1 MAYRRSKGVRVPLA
15 EPNPMVES
23 DTVIQVN
30 HCRMPDCDNFGVPA
44 KTTPV
49 KTGRSSDRDRDLHYT
64 LSNTGKGRVAALK
77 CKCCGEKP
85 PLKSNHGIA
94 EELTRLSAPLFEDDR
109 GCQRSDCENK
119 GKRSDDHPEL
129 YRRYGVNSGTGRERR
144 QCRCCDYRF
153 DIGMAPPVISPRNH
167 HLASG
172 VFNRVVNKS
181 PVRRTMQG
189 AGLSGRPKQYYSVVR
204 FIQRRCNHLNGGLD
218 RGMLRGKVPLPAKLH
233 LVTDLQQYQLNWT
246 DRLDK
251 RNPMFSAVCTVDRDT
266 RYIFGLHANYEPNV
280 DSFAI
285 AKESAER
292 GDLKRPEAFRRHARL
307 WLPGDELKGGRAA
320 GERMGLDKV
329 RELQRQLTEIYASA
343 VSREDVEDRELQ
355 EMHPGLHN
363 PQAGKGMQV
372 HVPYTVY
379 AHFFLVRE
387 ALRGAGVKQVEYSMD
402 CESLLRGAFLSAW
415 CDEVKQGT
423 AHGFYVRHAK
433 YQTVTERENAKTEA
447 RMRLKVFQD
456 TLPEEQRHEA
466 ALLMMMHNFEAATA
480 YGKWQDRWFH
490 HPVPTMNEP
499 EKAVC
504 WLTRQNDEF
513 DSRRV
518 AEMAMRSGLGP
529 VDNVFQLTRRF
540 INALERPIGT
550 SSGYNTVWHGYA
562 PYNPA
567 MLQQYLDLF
576 RTAHNFCHT
585 GDDKKTPAMRLGLAE
600 QPLSYDDVL
609 WPGQVPPPVEPLT
622 AGVDLLSR
630 WDPENETVTAEQDLP
645 TQNENLPSPGF

>member
-1 MAYRRSKGVRVPLA
+1 MISRPRVPVS
-15 EPNPMVES
+15 VEIPIVGRKS
-23 DTVIQVN
+23 EIQLN
-30 HCRMPDCDNFGVPA
+30 HCRMPDCDNYGIPA
-44 KTTPV
+44 ITTQIKPGPSP
-49 KTGRSSDRDRDLHYT
+49 GRDIHYKVAT
-64 LSNTGKGRVAALK
+64 TNKGRVSALV

-85 PLKSNHGIA
+85 PIKSNLGIA
-94 EELTRLSAPLFEDDR
+94 EELARISEPLLDSDR
-109 GCQRSDCENK
+109 GCPRKDCENH
-119 GKRSDDHPEL
+119 GKNTQAHPN
-129 YRRYGVNSGTGRERR
+129 RYHKRGLDNHTGRPVRG
-144 QCRCCDYRF
+144 CKACGGRF
-153 DIGMAPPVISPRNH
+153 LIGMVPPRIHPQHH
-167 HLASG
+167 HLASS
-172 VFNRVVNKS
+172 VFSRVVNKA
-181 PVRRTMQG
+181 PVRRTLQG
-189 AGLSGRPKQYYSVVR
+189 IGKLDKPPLYYDIIR
-204 FIQRRCNHLNGGLD
+204 FIRRRCNHLIGGLE
-218 RGMLRGKVPLPAKLH
+218 RGMLRGQIPLPANLH

-251 RNPMFSAVCTVDRDT
+251 RNPMFSAVCTVDRDS
-266 RYIFGLHANYEPNV
+266 RYVFGLHANYDPDANA
-280 DSFAI
+280 FAI

-292 GDLKRPEAFRRHARL
+292 GDIEQPEAFRRHARL

-320 GERMGLDKV
+320 GERIGFDRV
-329 RELQRQLTEIYASA
+329 REIQRQLTAIYASA
-343 VSREDVEDRELQ
+343 ESREDVEDRQFQ

-387 ALRGAGVKQVEYSMD
+387 VLLGAGVKKVEYSMD
-402 CESLLRGAFLSAW
+402 CESLLRGAFLSTW
-415 CDEVKQGT
+415 CDEVQQGA

-433 YQTVTERENAKTEA
+433 YQTVTEREAAKKEA
-447 RMRLKVFQD
+447 RIRLKVFQD
-456 TLPEEQRHEA
+456 SLPEEQRNEA

-504 WLTRQNDEF
+504 WLTQRDDEF
-513 DSRRV
+513 DSRTV
-518 AEMAMRSGLGP
+518 AKMAMRAGLGP

-540 INALERPIGT
+540 MNALERPIGT

-609 WPGQVPPPVEPLT
+609 WPGQVPPAPPVEPQT

-630 WDPENETVTAEQDLP
+630 WDGGNETETAEQDLP